1 MDKDTDNSQRQ
12 RQMRGSDSG
21 PYAPPGVKSGEVTG
35 SYIYDKIIAAEQY
48 VKNHNFPARREP
60 CW

>member
-1 MDKDTDNSQRQ
+1 
-12 RQMRGSDSG
+12 MRGSDSG